1 MESHKNKL
9 PSAWVSA
16 LPLAVLTLL
25 LYVVIR
31 CFGGDAINGGSQIA
45 LLSATSVCV
54 MLSIGIYRCKWSVLE
69 DAIIDNIR
77 ASASAI
83 IILLLIGAIAGS
95 WMVSGVVPTMIYYG
109 LKILHPSFFLVASCV
124 ICAGVSLMTG
134 SSWTTIATIGV
145 ALMGIG
151 QAMGFPEGWI
161 AGAIISG
168 AYFGDKISLL
178 SDTTVLASSTVG
190 VPIFTH
196 IRYMLYTTVPSFV
209 VALAVFVVAGLT
221 LSHTGGA
228 HAELYADSL
237 RGAFRITPWLLLVP
251 VATGVLIVRKLPAI
265 VTLFC
270 AAVFACVAMLLA
282 QPELVAKV
290 AGVEGLNFMSGF
302 KGVLMSCF
310 GPTALETGSP
320 QLDELVATRG
330 MAGMLNTVWLIIC
343 AMCFGGVM
351 TGSGMLG
358 ALTAVF
364 LKFVRRTFSAVAST
378 VGAGIFFNLCTADQ
392 YISIILSGRL
402 FRTGAGIPSAEPL
415 GRGLGDGLFGARAV
429 ELVRHD
435 AGHGAGRLD
444 VRLHALL
451 HLQYRQSADV
461 AVRGGSRLENQKG
474 RIFCRPQTMIMETTV
489 NTDLVIFDLDGTLL
503 DTIGDLAVACNA
515 VLALRG
521 LPQHSYEEYCHFVGN
536 GIMRLVERALPEEL
550 RTPYTVA
557 AVRADFVK
565 YYTEH
570 IDAYTK
576 PYDRIP
582 ELVAGLVRRGVRIA
596 VASNKFQAGT
606 EKLVRLFFPD
616 VPFAAV
622 FGQREGVPLKPDP
635 AVVEEIPSL
644 TGAAKERVLY
654 VGDSGVDMQ
663 TAAAAGVRSVGVTWG
678 FRDREELVE
687 SGAAHIVDKPAEI
700 LDLL

>member
-1 MESHKNKL
+1 MKEYAAKQ
-9 PSAWVSA
+9 PSPWVSV

-54 MLSIGIYRCKWSVLE
+54 MLAIGIYRCKWAVLE
-69 DAIIDNIR
+69 EAIIDNIR

-145 ALMGIG
+145 ALMGTG

-168 AYFGDKISLL
+168 AYFGDKLSLL

-209 VALAVFVVAGLT
+209 IALAVFVIAGLT
-221 LSHTGGA
+221 LDHTGGT
-228 HAELYADSL
+228 HAGMYAESL
-237 RGAFRITPWLLLVP
+237 RGTFRITPWLLAVP

-270 AAVFACVAMLLA
+270 AAVFACIAMLLA

-290 AGVEGLNFMSGF
+290 AGVGGLDFMSGF

-310 GPTALETGSP
+310 GPTAIPTGSP

-358 ALTAVF
+358 ALTSVF
-364 LKFVRRTFSAVAST
+364 LRFVR
-378 VGAGIFFNLCTADQ
+378 LCTADQ

-402 FRTGAGIPSAEPL
+402 FRELYAE
-415 GRGLGDGLFGARAV
+415 RGLEPRLLSRSV
-429 ELVRHD
+429 EDSATVCSVLVPWNSCGMTQ
-435 AGHGAGRLD
+435 ATVLG
-444 VRLHALL
+444 VSTFV
-451 HLQYRQSADV
+451 YMPYC
-461 AVRGGSRLENQKG
+461 
-474 RIFCRPQTMIMETTV
+474 IFNIVSPLMSLM
-489 NTDLVIFDLDGTLL
+489 
-503 DTIGDLAVACNA
+503 
-515 VLALRG
+515 
-521 LPQHSYEEYCHFVGN
+521 
-536 GIMRLVERALPEEL
+536 
-550 RTPYTVA
+550 VA
-557 AVRADFVK
+557 AIGWKIKRA
-565 YYTEH
+565 
-570 IDAYTK
+570 
-576 PYDRIP
+576 
-582 ELVAGLVRRGVRIA
+582 
-596 VASNKFQAGT
+596 AGT
-606 EKLVRLFFPD
+606 
-616 VPFAAV
+616 
-622 FGQREGVPLKPDP
+622 
-635 AVVEEIPSL
+635 
-644 TGAAKERVLY
+644 
-654 VGDSGVDMQ
+654 
-663 TAAAAGVRSVGVTWG
+663 
-678 FRDREELVE
+678 
-687 SGAAHIVDKPAEI
+687 AAHPH
-700 LDLL
+700 